1 MEPVFHPLTWLWA
14 LPAWKEIIVKRQRRH
29 TFINTSSSLYNQLP
43 LYLLIIPFPP
53 RGRAPHFYPT
63 HWLLYQTGLYK
74 FKFKSKS
81 DNAKKKLSYLLTHLF
96 SPLIILA
103 QKGLICLCFD
113 CPAILFM
120 YDQVQPALSCRF
132 LGAWGLEVSWGIKT
146 ERITARGRIRKS
158 QHSLLGERVSC
169 ESL

>member
-53 RGRAPHFYPT
+53 RGRAPHFYPM

-81 DNAKKKLSYLLTHLF
+81 DNTKKKLSYLLTHLF

-103 QKGLICLCFD
+103 QRAKYVFVLIVPQSSSCMTKCNRPY
-113 CPAILFM
+113 PAG
-120 YDQVQPALSCRF
+120 F
-132 LGAWGLEVSWGIKT
+132 LVHGGWKF
-146 ERITARGRIRKS
+146 RG
-158 QHSLLGERVSC
+158 
-169 ESL
+169 ESKLKE